1 MPYTWFEFILAYK
14 VSAHRLRGDNLD
26 SEKYIETGFALAIG
40 LSIGFPMFGVLTTH
54 FFGHRHER
62 VWKFRTVAFWCV
74 TWMSIVGLMGLTFG
88 WYDGLIRYSGE
99 SLNLLTVQRE
109 ETQILKKDIHRTRG
123 SGSTRYWLTL
133 SNPDQEEVRVS
144 KLYFDSVS
152 VNQVVT
158 IANAGYPKIYW
169 PVEDSFSLNKL
180 ANFLFCYSLIVF
192 LSCGFFAFAWIPES
206 VYNFL
211 LKKM

>member
-1 MPYTWFEFILAYK
+1 
-14 VSAHRLRGDNLD
+14 
-26 SEKYIETGFALAIG
+26 
-40 LSIGFPMFGVLTTH
+40 
-54 FFGHRHER
+54 
-62 VWKFRTVAFWCV
+62 
-74 TWMSIVGLMGLTFG
+74 MSLVGLMGSTFG
-88 WYDGLIRYSGE
+88 PYDGLIRYSGE

-123 SGSTRYWLTL
+123 SGNSTRYWLTL

-144 KLYFDSVS
+144 KIYFDSVS

-180 ANFLFCYSLIVF
+180 ANFLFCYSLIVL
-192 LSCGFFAFAWIPES
+192 LSCGFFAVAWIPEG
-206 VYNFL
+206 VFNFL
-211 LKKM
+211 LKKI

>member
-1 MPYTWFEFILAYK
+1 VTIL
-14 VSAHRLRGDNLD
+14 N
-26 SEKYIETGFALAIG
+26 SEKYIDTAFALAIG
-40 LSIGFPMFGVLTTH
+40 ISIGFPMFGLLTTH
-54 FFGHRHER
+54 FFGHRQER
-62 VWKFRTVAFWCV
+62 VLKFRTVAFWCV
-74 TWMSIVGLMGLTFG
+74 VWMSLVSLIGSTFG
-88 WYDGLIRYSGE
+88 PYDGLIRYSGE
-99 SLNLLTVQRE
+99 SLNLLTVQQE

-123 SGSTRYWLTL
+123 SGSRTRYWLTL

-152 VNQVVT
+152 VNQLVT

-192 LSCGFFAFAWIPES
+192 LSCGFFAVAWIPES
-206 VYNFL
+206 VFNFL
-211 LKKM
+211 LRKR

>member
-1 MPYTWFEFILAYK
+1 
-14 VSAHRLRGDNLD
+14 LD